1 MSNLSSL
8 FYPKDSEAFPSQGK
22 FTIIL
27 TYILALI
34 GIGFGGFLLIIT
46 RGSSYI
52 SDAEVDDLPDFDPLF
67 KLVGTLF
74 LVLAIF
80 SLGVNFLFI
89 HKKKAGW
96 FLLTGIYLGGTAL
109 TAYVLSLGIKT
120 LIEYR
125 MFTLPVPLLLLL
137 VVGIGGM
144 YTLLHKDTLRL
155 FFPQFLVKD
164 E

>member
-1 MSNLSSL
+1 MSINLSF

-34 GIGFGGFLLIIT
+34 GISFGSFLLIIT
-46 RGSSYI
+46 RGSSFI

-74 LVLAIF
+74 FALAIV
-80 SLGVNFLFI
+80 SLGVNFLFV

-96 FLLTGIYLGGTAL
+96 FFLTGIYLGGTAL
-109 TAYVLSLGIKT
+109 TVYVLSLGIKA

-125 MFTLPVPLLLLL
+125 LFALPVPLLLLL
-137 VVGIGGM
+137 AVGIGGL

-155 FFPQFLVKD
+155 FFSQFLVKD